1 MYNTS
6 QCTFFDAIYDQSRAA
21 IFQFTIGKIA
31 QVPALEA
38 TRINLLAQILP
49 SIVCQ
54 VKSRS
59 GFEILRL
66 AFKKELLPTPNYSV
80 CEVA

>member
-1 MYNTS
+1 MSTHFNCIPQFRLLTLIFSAMYNTS
-6 QCTFFDAIYDQSRAA
+6 QCTFFDAIFDQSRAA

-59 GFEILRL
+59 GFEIL
-66 AFKKELLPTPNYSV
+66 
-80 CEVA
+80 